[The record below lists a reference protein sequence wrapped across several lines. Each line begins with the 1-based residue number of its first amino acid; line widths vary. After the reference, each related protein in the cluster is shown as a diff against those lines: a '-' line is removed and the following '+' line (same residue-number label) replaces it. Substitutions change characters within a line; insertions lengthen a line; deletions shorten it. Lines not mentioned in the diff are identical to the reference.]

1 MSMRVSCPLGSV
13 TSTGAVRFVNA
24 SLYSVL
30 AIVGCPLLAASMI
43 VCCSLA
49 S

>member
-1 MSMRVSCPLGSV
+1 MSMRVSCPFGSV
-13 TSTGAVRFVNA
+13 TSTGAVRFLKA

-30 AIVGCPLLAASMI
+30 AMVGCPLLAASMI
-43 VCCSLA
+43 VCRSPA